1 MKPHRFPFVFQM
13 AAAFSFIV
21 LSAAGTFAASTIA
34 GYVYDK
40 QRNAVIDV
48 DVELVDDLYRMVPG
62 GRKKTDG
69 TGHYEFTGLS
79 DGRYT
84 VRVFPFRYDLQDAEF
99 MVEINTQSIRGGPG
113 VGYYTQDF
121 YLTPKKGGLKDAEL
135 SVVFAQEVPKA
146 AQDAYEKAQKDFS
159 DKKKSEG
166 FAGLQKALSIFP
178 TYYNALHRFGLE
190 LFLARQYMDS
200 AGVFMRAVQVNP
212 KSATS
217 FYYLGYSLHNAG
229 DQYNKSALTAT
240 SEALTLAPASIQV
253 LFLMAKIERD
263 LGKFTD
269 AEKHLLLA
277 KKNATAKT
285 PEIHLELSQLYS
297 DDLKRYKEAA
307 DELENYIKAARL
319 NGPESEKVK
328 KIVAGLREKAKGQA
342 VN

>member
-13 AAAFSFIV
+13 AAALSFIV

-62 GRKKTDG
+62 GRKKTDA

-84 VRVFPFRYDLQDAEF
+84 VRVFAFRYDLQDQEF

-113 VGYYTQDF
+113 TGYYTQDF
-121 YLTPKKGGLKDAEL
+121 YLAPKKGGLKDAEL
-135 SVVFAQEVPKA
+135 SVVFAQEVPKP
-146 AQDAYEKAQKDFS
+146 AQDAYDKAVKDLN
-159 DKKKSEG
+159 DKKRSEG
-166 FAGLQKALSIFP
+166 FAGLQKALGIFP
-178 TYYNALHRFGLE
+178 TYYNALHRFGVE
-190 LFLARQYMDS
+190 LFFMKQYMDS
-200 AGVFMRAVQVNP
+200 AGVFMRAAQVNP

-217 FYYLGYSLHNAG
+217 YYYLGYALHNAG
-229 DQYNKSALTAT
+229 KQYNKSALTAAT
-240 SEALTLAPASIQV
+240 EALNLAPASVQV
-253 LFLMAKIERD
+253 LFLTAKIERN
-263 LGKFTD
+263 LGKFPE

-277 KKNATAKT
+277 KKNASTKI

-319 NGPESEKVK
+319 SGQESDKVK
-328 KIVAGLREKAKGQA
+328 KIVAGLREKAKGQTM
-342 VN
+342 N